1 MKSKSGVKLLF
12 AMISMMGGA
21 FALSSC
27 GEQPVDNKDPI
38 VQVES
43 STPTNT
49 QTDTQTTQTTNSNDS
64 TDVITDTSTTTETPD
79 DTADKVNFEIKIE
92 SLLADKINNRFKE
105 KTVSNVDAKYFT
117 IANNETYGKTL
128 ETHGYVTLTET
139 DQTLPVT
146 LGLPVTAEQYQSFI
160 NLGFESYNTTG
171 DLYQNYSKEQLSY
184 ACNVI
189 DNKNVTYNFAVL
201 DGNVWDLDQLT
212 ATKIETLL
220 EEKYT
225 AQVVE
230 YFKQEMDY
238 DYTAKLDFKYLKVEN
253 SDLYGNVLRIYGNTV
268 SQKGTKLPLIVTL
281 SVSENNFN
289 TLKNVIT
296 NNYDENKELAQ
307 NYSKEQLYQI
317 YQVDNNSS
325 TKAIQ
330 FKINGVN
337 YNIEYESENTL

>member
-49 QTDTQTTQTTNSNDS
+49 QTSTQTSETTDTTTN
-64 TDVITDTSTTTETPD
+64 TSTTNETTD
-79 DTADKVNFEIKIE
+79 DTVDKVNFEIKIE
-92 SLLADKINNRFKE
+92 SLLADKINDRFKE

-117 IANNETYGKTL
+117 VSDGTSYGKTL

-146 LGLPVTAEQYQSFI
+146 LGLPVTAEQYQNFV
-160 NLGFESYNTTG
+160 NLGFESYNTIG
-171 DLYQNYSKEQLSY
+171 DLQQNYSKEQLSY

-212 ATKIETLL
+212 ATKIETFL

-225 AQVVE
+225 NQI
-230 YFKQEMDY
+230 Y
-238 DYTAKLDFKYLKVEN
+238 DYFYARSGNTSLDHIDLKYVKVEN
-253 SDLYGNVLRIYGNTV
+253 NDLYGNVLKLYGHTIAKQGTV
-268 SQKGTKLPLIVTL
+268 LPLIVTL
-281 SVSENNFN
+281 SINESNYQ

-307 NYSKEQLYQI
+307 NYSKEQLFNVYE
-317 YQVDNNSS
+317 VDNANSTNTLYYNIDGTAYIVTNSS
-325 TKAIQ
+325 EM
-330 FKINGVN
+330 N
-337 YNIEYESENTL
+337 L

>member
-49 QTDTQTTQTTNSNDS
+49 QTSTQTSETTDTTTN
-64 TDVITDTSTTTETPD
+64 TSTTNETTD
-79 DTADKVNFEIKIE
+79 DTVDKVNFEIKIE
-92 SLLADKINNRFKE
+92 SLLADKINDRFKE

-117 IANNETYGKTL
+117 VSDGTSYGKTL

-146 LGLPVTAEQYQSFI
+146 LGLPVTAEQYQNFV
-160 NLGFESYNTTG
+160 NLGFESYNTIG
-171 DLYQNYSKEQLSY
+171 DLQQNYSKEQLSY

-225 AQVVE
+225 SQVVK

-238 DYTAKLDFKYLKVEN
+238 DYTAKLDFNYLKVEN

-281 SVSENNFN
+281 SVSENNYN

-296 NNYDENKELAQ
+296 NSYDENKELAQ